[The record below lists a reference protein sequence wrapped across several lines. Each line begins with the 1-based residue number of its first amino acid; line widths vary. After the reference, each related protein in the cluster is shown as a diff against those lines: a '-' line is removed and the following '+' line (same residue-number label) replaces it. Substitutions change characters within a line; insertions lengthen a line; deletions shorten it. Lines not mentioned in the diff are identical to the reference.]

1 MSVRFALLQLLDEG
15 ERHGYQLKVDF
26 EARTG
31 GIWPLN
37 VGQVYTTL
45 ERLVRDGRVAE
56 TEAKAGR
63 DASAADGGSPAAQRN
78 YRITEEGRDE
88 VKQWL
93 ASSPTDTSPARDDL
107 IMKVLLALGRAPG
120 EAVGVIDDQRI
131 ALLAALQA
139 GRRRQRA
146 RSPEGLDAERLAHDA
161 LLTRIEADLT
171 WLDRCEE
178 SIRAQLRIR
187 RAN

>member
-1 MSVRFALLQLLDEG
+1 MTVRAALLQLLAEG

-45 ERLVRDGRVAE
+45 DRLVRDERVVATGE
-56 TEAKAGR
+56 GDDEQTT
-63 DASAADGGSPAAQRN
+63 
-78 YRITEEGRDE
+78 YRITEEGRQE

-93 ASSPTDTSPARDDL
+93 AASPTDSGPARDEL
-107 IMKVLLALGRAPG
+107 IMKVLVAFGRGGDEAL
-120 EAVGVIDDQRI
+120 EVVDDQRS
-131 ALLAALQA
+131 ALLATLQL
-139 GRRRQRA
+139 GRRQQRA
-146 RSPEGLDAERLAHDA
+146 RTGDDLAAERLAHDA
-161 LLTRIEADLT
+161 VLSRIEADLT

-178 SIRAQLRIR
+178 QLLSRLPDR
-187 RAN
+187 KQGKKR

>member
-1 MSVRFALLQLLDEG
+1 MTVRAALLQLLAEG

-45 ERLVRDGRVAE
+45 DRLVRDEKVLA
-56 TEAKAGR
+56 T
-63 DASAADGGSPAAQRN
+63 ADSEGDGEQTV
-78 YRITEEGRDE
+78 YRITEDGRQE

-93 ASSPTDTSPARDDL
+93 ASSPTDSGPARDEL
-107 IMKVLLALGRAPG
+107 IMKVLVAFGGAVEEAL
-120 EAVGVIDDQRI
+120 EVVDDQRS
-131 ALLAALQA
+131 ALLATLQL
-139 GRRRQRA
+139 GRRQQRA
-146 RSPEGLDAERLAHDA
+146 RTGEDAAAERLAHDA
-161 LLTRIEADLT
+161 VLSRIEADLT

-178 SIRAQLRIR
+178 QLLSQRPDR
-187 RAN
+187 KQGKR

>member
-1 MSVRFALLQLLDEG
+1 VTVRSALLQLLDEG
-15 ERHGYQLKVDF
+15 DRHGYQLKVDF

-45 ERLVRDGRVAE
+45 DRLHRDGLVDA
-56 TEAKAGR
+56 TDAGG
-63 DASAADGGSPAAQRN
+63 DAGQRS
-78 YRITEEGRDE
+78 YSITEEGRAE
-88 VKQWL
+88 VKRWL
-93 ASSPTDTSPARDDL
+93 ASSAADANPPRDEL
-107 IMKVLLALGRAPG
+107 IMKVLLAIGRGAD
-120 EAVGVIDDQRI
+120 EAIAVIDVQRG

-146 RSPEGLDAERLAHDA
+146 EPDGGGPSKRLARDA
-161 LLTRIEADLT
+161 VLTRVEADLT

-178 SIRAQLRIR
+178 LMRTTTR
-187 RAN
+187 RDG